1 MNLDLAIRNTLKMGA
16 MENAMNSVVST
27 YGQSYELHAIPY
39 DVKRAEQ
46 IMGSKVGMAQSNPL
60 ARANST
66 SQPIPWIDGVHHA
79 DTTVPSPITM
89 ASNDVMRNSPKTLI
103 GTPLGN
109 QPVPQVI
116 TKGVNLA
123 QRRKF

>member
-1 MNLDLAIRNTLKMGA
+1 MGA

-39 DVKRAEQ
+39 DIKKAEQ
-46 IMGSKVGMAQSNPL
+46 ILGTKVGVAQSNPL

-79 DTTVPSPITM
+79 DTTIPAPIVM
-89 ASNDVMRNSPKTLI
+89 SSNDVIHKTSNTLI
-103 GTPLGN
+103 ETPLGN
-109 QPVPQVI
+109 QPTPQVI

>member
-1 MNLDLAIRNTLKMGA
+1 MNLDLAIKNTLKMGA
-16 MENAMNSVVST
+16 MENAMNSVVSN
-27 YGQSYELHAIPY
+27 YGQTYELHAIPY
-39 DVKRAEQ
+39 DIKKAEQ
-46 IMGSKVGMAQSNPL
+46 ILGSKVGVAQTNPL

-79 DTTVPSPITM
+79 DTTIPAPIVM
-89 ASNDVMRNSPKTLI
+89 SSNDVIHNTSNTLI
-103 GTPLGN
+103 ETPLGN
-109 QPVPQVI
+109 QPIPQVI

>member
-1 MNLDLAIRNTLKMGA
+1 MNLDLAITNTLKMGA
-16 MENAMNSVVST
+16 MENAMHGVMST
-27 YGQSYELHAIPY
+27 YGQTYELHAIPY
-39 DVKRAEQ
+39 DIKKAEQ
-46 IMGSKVGMAQSNPL
+46 ILGSKVGVASNNPL

-79 DTTVPSPITM
+79 DTTVPAPLVMS
-89 ASNDVMRNSPKTLI
+89 SNDVMRNSSSTLVE
-103 GTPLGN
+103 TPLGN
-109 QPVPQVI
+109 QPTPQVI

>member
-27 YGQSYELHAIPY
+27 YGQNYELHAIPY

-60 ARANST
+60 ARANSS

-79 DTTVPSPITM
+79 DTTVPAPIVM
-89 ASNDVMRNSPKTLI
+89 ASNDVMRNAPKTLENYI
-103 GTPLGN
+103 SYFLGILLIVW
-109 QPVPQVI
+109 PS
-116 TKGVNLA
+116 
-123 QRRKF
+123 RKC

>member
-1 MNLDLAIRNTLKMGA
+1 MNLDLAIKNTLKMGA
-16 MENAMNSVVST
+16 MDNAMNSVVST

-39 DVKRAEQ
+39 DIKKAEQ
-46 IMGSKVGMAQSNPL
+46 ILGSKVGVAHSNPL

-79 DTTVPSPITM
+79 DTTIPAPLVMS
-89 ASNDVMRNSPKTLI
+89 SNDGMRNSSSTLVE
-103 GTPLGN
+103 TPLGN
-109 QPVPQVI
+109 QPIPQVI

>member
-1 MNLDLAIRNTLKMGA
+1 MNLDLAIKNTLKMGA

-39 DVKRAEQ
+39 DIKKAEQ
-46 IMGSKVGMAQSNPL
+46 ILGSKVGVAHSNPL
-60 ARANST
+60 ARANSI
-66 SQPIPWIDGVHHA
+66 SQPIPWVDGVHHA
-79 DTTVPSPITM
+79 DTTIPTPIVM
-89 ASNDVMRNSPKTLI
+89 SSNDVIHKTSNTLI
-103 GTPLGN
+103 ETPLGN
-109 QPVPQVI
+109 QPTPQVI

>member
-1 MNLDLAIRNTLKMGA
+1 MGA
-16 MENAMNSVVST
+16 MENAMNSVVSN
-27 YGQSYELHAIPY
+27 YGQTYELHAIPY
-39 DVKRAEQ
+39 DIKKAEQ
-46 IMGSKVGMAQSNPL
+46 ILGSKVGVAQTNPL

-79 DTTVPSPITM
+79 DTTIPAPIVM
-89 ASNDVMRNSPKTLI
+89 SSNDVIHNTSNTLI
-103 GTPLGN
+103 ETPLGN
-109 QPVPQVI
+109 QPIPQVI

>member
-1 MNLDLAIRNTLKMGA
+1 MHGVMT
-16 MENAMNSVVST
+16 T
-27 YGQSYELHAIPY
+27 YGQTYELHAIPY
-39 DVKRAEQ
+39 DNKKAEQ
-46 IMGSKVGMAQSNPL
+46 ILGSTVGVANNNPL

-79 DTTVPSPITM
+79 ATTIPAPIVM
-89 ASNDVMRNSPKTLI
+89 SSNDVMRNSSPTLVE
-103 GTPLGN
+103 TPLGN
-109 QPVPQVI
+109 QPIPQVI